1 MNLKYISDNDELLT
15 RYLLGDLGEEE
26 QEKVEQRYISDPA
39 FYEQLLA
46 VEDDLIDS
54 YAEGTLTQNQRA
66 SFESH
71 FMRSPERQKRVGFAE
86 AWMMY
91 LSRQSTAVAVPVVKE
106 KKPLFKFIS
115 PAAWPA
121 ALRVS
126 AAALLLIVGGWLTVE
141 VVRLRSQIQQAELQR
156 AALQKEKEDL
166 EREIDEERNRSMEL
180 TAQLEQQP
188 APKPDQPNQMGHDI
202 VSFFLTPD
210 LLRGTGNEK
219 RSFIPTDAKQVN
231 LELGFSDDQYERYDV
246 VIATVGGPEIWRKDA
261 GKPQSR
267 NGGKSM
273 RVQVP
278 AALFKT
284 NDYIV
289 NVIGTDSSDKVA
301 RYSFSVVRK

>member
-1 MNLKYISDNDELLT
+1 MKHVADNDELLI

-54 YAEGTLTQNQRA
+54 YAEGALSQNQRA

-86 AWMMY
+86 AWMPY
-91 LSRQSTAVAVPVVKE
+91 VSRQSTTVAVPAAKE
-106 KKPLFKFIS
+106 KKRILEYLR
-115 PAAWPA
+115 PAAWPL
-121 ALRVS
+121 ALRV
-126 AAALLLIVGGWLTVE
+126 AAAVLLLTVGGWLTVE
-141 VVRLRSQIQQAELQR
+141 ILSLRSQIQQVELQR
-156 AALQKEKEDL
+156 AVLQKEKEDL
-166 EREIDEERNRSMEL
+166 ERQIDEERNRSLEL
-180 TAQLEQQP
+180 TTQLDQQP
-188 APKPDQPNQMGHDI
+188 AVKSGQPNQIAHDI

-210 LLRGTGNEK
+210 LVRGTGDAK
-219 RSFIPTDAKQVN
+219 RNIIPTDAKQVN
-231 LELGFSDDQYERYDV
+231 LELGFNDDQYERYDV
-246 VIATVGGPEIWRKDA
+246 VITSVGGPEIWRKDA
-261 GKPQSR
+261 GKPELR

-273 RVQVP
+273 RVKVP

-301 RYSFSVVRK
+301 RYAFSVVRK